1 MANYLDEL
9 NEGQRAAVLYND
21 GPSLVIAGA
30 GSGKTRVLTYKIAY
44 LLDQGYKPWSILAL
58 TFTNKAARE
67 MKERIARQVG
77 ENLARYLWMGT
88 FHSIFSRILR
98 TEADAIGFS
107 SNFTIYD
114 ASDSKSLVKSIIREM
129 GLDDK
134 TYKPGVVQSRI
145 SQAKN
150 HLILPDAY
158 AASGELYRADAD
170 AKMPQLRDIYLRYW
184 ERCRQ
189 SDAMDFDDLLVYTYQ
204 LFKSHPEI
212 CDKYAT
218 HFEYVLVDE
227 YQDTNYAQ
235 HCIVQLLTG
244 KHRRVCVVGDDAQSI
259 YSFRG
264 ANIDNILNFTN
275 LYREAR
281 LFKLEQNYR
290 STQTIVKAANSLIA
304 KNREQIRK
312 EVFSEKET
320 GEPITVFCAYSDL
333 EEAEIVGNRIMQLH
347 SREHYGYSDCAILYR
362 TNAQSRVFE
371 ETLRKKNIAYRIY
384 GGLSFYQRKEIKDII
399 AYFRLAVNPNDEEA
413 FKRVLNYPARG
424 IGDTTL
430 NKLVD
435 AANRHK
441 VSLWT
446 VVNEP
451 LAYGV
456 DINKGTHT
464 KLQGFRALIAGF
476 VEAVPQKNAFEL
488 GKEIVFQSGIGR
500 EITQDR
506 SPENLSRQ
514 ENVEELMN
522 GIHDFCATRQEE
534 GNTHWLLSDY
544 LSEVSLLTDQD
555 SDRDADLPKVTLMT
569 IHSAKGLE
577 FRNVFVVGLEENL
590 FPGAS
595 AASSYKELEE
605 ERRLFYVALTRA
617 EDHCFLSYAKTRF
630 KYGKSEFCTP
640 SRFLKD
646 IDSRY
651 LNMPQEEMLVR
662 QIEER
667 GERFR
672 RENTQRPVVRMERD
686 YGYRERMVTD
696 NGPSMFD
703 GGEIPQEPRRFVKP
717 TPPRNLRKITPA
729 VSSSAGQA
737 SSVQGLAVG
746 QVIEHERFGIGDVI
760 NVEGTGDNCKATVHF
775 RNVGNKQLL
784 LKFARFKVIG

>member
-1 MANYLDEL
+1 MTNYLDEL

-98 TEADAIGFS
+98 AEADAIGFS

-212 CDKYAT
+212 CNKYAT

-371 ETLRKKNIAYRIY
+371 ETLRKKNIPYRIY

-651 LNMPQEEMLVR
+651 LNMPQEEMLAR

-717 TPPRNLRKITPA
+717 ASPRNLRKITPA